1 MLTSAFPAMRDPA
14 VAIDIYRGDAGLDS
28 GRPQSIFELDTT
40 LVDTGQLQKI
50 ERVNLE
56 QGDSVTLNDGVT
68 VTFDGATEF
77 ANYQIS
83 RDPFQPW
90 VLVFTILMLAG
101 LVGSVTIKR
110 RRIWIRLTPA
120 EDGATTSVEIGG
132 LARTD
137 RAGWGAEF
145 DKIHRELLGLPDP
158 DDIDEDDLVAST
170 GRN

>member
-1 MLTSAFPAMRDPA
+1 PHLRPVNLDRAAS
-14 VAIDIYRGDAGLDS
+14 VAI
-28 GRPQSIFELDTT
+28 
-40 LVDTGQLQKI
+40 
-50 ERVNLE
+50 
-56 QGDSVTLNDGVT
+56 NDVLT
-68 VTFDGATEF
+68 ATFAGATEF
-77 ANYQIS
+77 ANSPIS
-83 RDPFQPW
+83 RAPFQPW

-145 DKIHRELLGLPDP
+145 DKIHLELLGLPDP